1 MLFVADDWFLLFV
14 AAADAPPRP
23 KTIISQVSIGFIPIR
38 QIYTRMFPRM
48 RRGVLPVPNVAK
60 QNNARNIQK
69 CAVIVFHKLY
79 KLNSLIFI
87 NCFPLFFSESVRE
100 STSGSTPMR
109 SIKNSNDGEGFDP
122 DEDSTDEAK
131 KSPQGYDQDEDSLDA
146 VKKNAMPKL
155 KGKTGRATEKPKL
168 PKAPKAVKPKD
179 PKEDRV
185 GRIKSVSVV
194 EPEMPEFDTL
204 STSKLQALEEIDPQ
218 KISRAAS
225 SFGGALQRIAKNVA
239 QQQIKEM
246 QLSCPTANINQ
257 EPSGHLR
264 QGEVEFSGLGTG
276 GHRAHYIIAP
286 PEMENA
292 DEILRWM
299 FVRQEGWRL
308 KPPNLLLSCYGGRD
322 HYVNWAQSPTLR
334 NRDAWAVAPG
344 SPAAENQ
351 PAKPFRRGGRVSAAV
366 RARPKPIGARDSSIR
381 PQMDDWQFRKKFTSR
396 LSEISAGVC
405 QAVTECGGWFDL
417 GYGPRGG
424 LNEVLMDGLK
434 VYWSAFGCLAGHKT
448 DAVVFC
454 ARLLQDTEFK
464 DHFDKCA
471 QPVPTAREKQG
482 PLQERVMYPSVNDK
496 LFPELGTDPK
506 AVIADEQDLAGL
518 DPDFEDTGKSAK
530 SLTGLELEVRAQ
542 IARRFLCNALTH
554 IVFVQNQQTL
564 DRLRSKL
571 RSLATRATIFAN
583 GNEALIQPGV
593 DGKILM
599 EAMAGVPVVCLHNT
613 GGAAEML
620 GASVL
625 KRRQPNHPDHA
636 NFKYAYDLPEHVP
649 DDQFLILNPAK
660 DSVEKVINKLT
671 LVLSTVQ
678 DDEMMEVGFAKSEEN
693 RLRYA
698 WEQHLLYS
706 YNAAIFR
713 QRARFLHYTA
723 MALSVLVTIVAVLY
737 SESRSDPGLSLP
749 EAELKVSLL
758 VLPCV
763 SAFVLTSISRLNLV
777 NKWAALESGSVH
789 VKSEI
794 YQYRCRVLDYQPRKA
809 NNMDIEDR
817 VEELCDGPP
826 TDDLAAVAEAA
837 KKKRKKAEAA
847 VPKGTSRRGT
857 FSAAL
862 EQINSDA
869 TGSDV
874 RGDYLRVPPVSAI
887 NELKDSLYDRD
898 RVCAAYESRTSSF
911 FSRFCRMLF
920 PFGGRQGAFLDDD
933 EGHPWSKAGS
943 DFYQNPFSIDDD
955 YLRDDGIS
963 LVTAED
969 YIHFRFLPMLQYYA
983 WRSRELS
990 RKVQALQVSIFFLTA
1005 VLAAAS
1011 PLGYDAWIPIVVSI
1025 ISFFTGILEFE
1036 ALSSQLRNVNQSL
1049 ESLKNLHFWW
1059 QSLSMVERRMPSNKN
1074 ELVASTEATAD
1085 SEISAWKK
1093 TLKVKNLKAG
1103 SPTGAEEAVE
1113 VDD

>member
-1 MLFVADDWFLLFV
+1 MPACFPECVEAYCQCPTW
-14 AAADAPPRP
+14 RS
-23 KTIISQVSIGFIPIR
+23 KTIPEMCCDCFPQV
-38 QIYTRMFPRM
+38 
-48 RRGVLPVPNVAK
+48 
-60 QNNARNIQK
+60 IQ
-69 CAVIVFHKLY
+69 Y
-79 KLNSLIFI
+79 KLNSLII
-87 NCFPLFFSESVRE
+87 VHCFPLFFSESVRE

-155 KGKTGRATEKPKL
+155 KGKTGKATEKPKL

-179 PKEDRV
+179 PKEDQV

-204 STSKLQALEEIDPQ
+204 STSKLQVLEEIDPQ

-225 SFGGALQRIAKNVA
+225 SFGGALQRIARDVA

-542 IARRFLCNALTH
+542 IARRFLCNVLTH

-693 RLRYA
+693 RLGYA

-874 RGDYLRVPPVSAI
+874 RGDYLRVPPISAI
-887 NELKDSLYDRD
+887 NELKDSLYDWD

-1011 PLGYDAWIPIVVSI
+1011 PLGYDAWIPIVVSRYP
-1025 ISFFTGILEFE
+1025 SYPFSLGFLNLRPCHRNFE
-1036 ALSSQLRNVNQSL
+1036 MST
-1049 ESLKNLHFWW
+1049 NL
-1059 QSLSMVERRMPSNKN
+1059 
-1074 ELVASTEATAD
+1074 
-1085 SEISAWKK
+1085 
-1093 TLKVKNLKAG
+1093 
-1103 SPTGAEEAVE
+1103 
-1113 VDD
+1113 